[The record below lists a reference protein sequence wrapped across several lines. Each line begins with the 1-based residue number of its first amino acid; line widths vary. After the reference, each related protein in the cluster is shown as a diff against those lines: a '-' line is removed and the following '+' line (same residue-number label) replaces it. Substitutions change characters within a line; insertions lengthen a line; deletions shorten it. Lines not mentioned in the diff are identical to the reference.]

1 MKKDKFNQIVDQVIK
16 NEKQIMENI
25 NELIQDKGKKNPYFS
40 EQLANLYAEC
50 GRTITLFTD
59 LKTNVNQEPLPEEF
73 GLQPHYAIELE
84 VEEDKD

>member
-1 MKKDKFNQIVDQVIK
+1 MKKEKFNQIVDQVIK

-25 NELIQDKGKKNPYFS
+25 NELIQDKGKKDRFFS
-40 EQLANLYAEC
+40 EQLGNMYAEC

-59 LKTNVNQEPLPEEF
+59 LKENVNKEPLPEEF

-84 VEEDKD
+84 LEEDED